1 MENNPQRF
9 LLPSKLF
16 ITGTGTD
23 VGKTVVSAIMM
34 AGTRGVYWKP
44 IQSGMDE
51 MTDTQWIQHAT
62 GLSDH
67 HFRPEAYRLREPL
80 SPHAAAALDG
90 VRIDLA
96 DFTPPDPHPRHHL
109 VVEGAGGLLV
119 PLNERHFMLDLVAQ
133 LGLPVLLVASSQLGT
148 INHTLLSLDKL
159 RSRKVTVAGVVMNGP
174 KNESNRQAIEHYG
187 QVPVLAQIEPLP
199 RIDSTILAEL
209 FRQHFKA
216 AGDISE

>member
-1 MENNPQRF
+1 MMEKI
-9 LLPSKLF
+9 LLPHKIF

-23 VGKTVVSAIMM
+23 VGKTVVSAMLV
-34 AGTRGVYWKP
+34 AGTRGAYWKP
-44 IQSGMDE
+44 IQSGLGE
-51 MTDTQWIQHAT
+51 ITDTQWIQQMT
-62 GLSDH
+62 GLPDDH
-67 HFRPEAYRLREPL
+67 FMPETHRLRQPL

-90 VRIDLA
+90 VHIDLA
-96 DFTPPDPHPRHHL
+96 DFAPPDPHPRHHL

-119 PLNERHFMLDLVAQ
+119 PLNERHFMLDLVVQ

-159 RSRKVTVAGVVMNGP
+159 RSRKVPVTGVVMNGP

-199 RIDSTILAEL
+199 RIDPAILAEL
-209 FRQHFKA
+209 FHRHFKA
-216 AGDISE
+216 AGDTAE